1 VPPFASDA
9 LVLRSHK
16 LGETSKIV
24 VLLTRERGKLRAV
37 ARGARGKRSR
47 YQSALEP
54 LSEVRAT
61 FYGRQGTELYR
72 LGGCELLRS
81 AFLAGSRGLQNALAF
96 SYFAELLDAFCP
108 ELQKDDDVYRLAVSV
123 IRAAE
128 DGRPAEQLSRYLEAW
143 LLRLHGL
150 YPSLRRCAGC
160 GKALPEGE
168 LRYQASAHGFVC
180 AACEPAAGPFLSR
193 STRQLLE
200 GMFKAAPASLAE
212 ASLPALRPLEP
223 FHHGLISRHLE
234 RDLRSFRV
242 MSDLQREGHS

>member
-1 VPPFASDA
+1 
-9 LVLRSHK
+9 
-16 LGETSKIV
+16 
-24 VLLTRERGKLRAV
+24 
-37 ARGARGKRSR
+37 
-47 YQSALEP
+47 

-143 LLRLHGL
+143 LLRLHGI
-150 YPSLRRCAGC
+150 YPPLDRCAAC
-160 GKALPEGE
+160 HHPLPPGD
-168 LRYQASAHGFVC
+168 LRYHTPARGFVC
-180 AACEPAAGPFLSR
+180 GCSGPV
-193 STRQLLE
+193 T
-200 GMFKAAPASLAE
+200 GP
-212 ASLPALRPLEP
+212 SLPAAVRGFLGEVFRHAPAAVARTVPGGAALEA
-223 FHHGLISRHLE
+223 FHHSLISSHLE
-234 RDLRSFRV
+234 RDLRSHRV
-242 MSDLQREGHS
+242 LRDVARETSG